1 MFIVKHRRCHEEH
14 AFFSQVMPQKAFAM
28 VACPVT
34 AHFTSVQ
41 TTTAAAAATSAA
53 DAAPAVVD
61 MAALAVYRHG
71 HDKISWT

>member
-1 MFIVKHRRCHEEH
+1 
-14 AFFSQVMPQKAFAM
+14 MPQKACAM

-41 TTTAAAAATSAA
+41 TTTAAAAAAATSAA

-71 HDKISWT
+71 HD